1 MSEKKRANT
10 QDTYVGNTELLNDIF
25 EKLET
30 SDGADIDVEAI
41 ERELDLLQ
49 EKAPVKL
56 PDNLQEKS
64 LKELLE
70 KHPELDKERK
80 GRGKKIIK
88 IRKAFYAI
96 VAAAAMVVAFGIF
109 AGASG
114 FEPVVRLIDDVAQ
127 VFSDPSGE
135 LEINEISEGEYR
147 SLREALD
154 ENGMEDALCITWIP
168 KKFSAS
174 IIKLKQSSAF
184 TRISAHYVS
193 ESDAITVVI
202 KQYNDNNY
210 SESVEKEEKTDEE
223 LVLHNE
229 VEYHVSNNVDE
240 INVWA
245 EKNGYYYNIHGN
257 ISIEEMNRL
266 LIGIK

>member
-10 QDTYVGNTELLNDIF
+10 QDTYVGNTELLNGIF

-135 LEINEISEGEYR
+135 LEMNEISEGEYR

-154 ENGMEDALCITWIP
+154 ENGMENALCITWIP
-168 KKFSAS
+168 ADYRAFSITSRELDTVKIFTARYTS
-174 IIKLKQSSAF
+174 NRGDFSVKIKVFQDDGY
-184 TRISAHYVS
+184 TDQYEI
-193 ESDAITVVI
+193 ETNGNDEIITV
-202 KQYNDNNY
+202 NNIDF
-210 SESVEKEEKTDEE
+210 SV
-223 LVLHNE
+223 
-229 VEYHVSNNVDE
+229 SSNVDE
-240 INVWA
+240 KTAMAYSDSIMY
-245 EKNGYYYNIHGN
+245 EIHGK
-257 ISIEEMNRL
+257 
-266 LIGIK
+266 LIDDEIYKVIKSMK